1 MTVCED
7 MVKLGQM
14 LSNNRVLDT
23 QFPLAYTTSLTG
35 LSFSSP
41 NLVALEGEIGGGR
54 PARRWGRQEG
64 GVRVLAAARPGQ
76 GEGAHGQ
83 SSPPKKEEGRG
94 GKGGRRGHARV
105 SLELQ

>member
-64 GVRVLAAARPGQ
+64 GVRVLAAARPGRGRPWTELATKEGG
-76 GEGAHGQ
+76 GE
-83 SSPPKKEEGRG
+83 G